1 MKREMQK
8 KKKSKLPLI
17 STDIRFTK
25 KARENKAMYVIK
37 ILLNTRDSTLDIYV
51 KYTNIYIWTAL
62 ITIMESLH
70 CKQYVLGTCIYVG
83 AETHFCHKI
92 LCISSF

>member
-1 MKREMQK
+1 MHKLCGDFEDTPDEERNAKR

-51 KYTNIYIWTAL
+51 KYTNIYI
-62 ITIMESLH
+62 
-70 CKQYVLGTCIYVG
+70 
-83 AETHFCHKI
+83 
-92 LCISSF
+92 

>member
-1 MKREMQK
+1 MHKLCGDFEDTPDEERNAKR

-51 KYTNIYIWTAL
+51 KYTNIYILTAL
-62 ITIMESLH
+62 ITIM
-70 CKQYVLGTCIYVG
+70 
-83 AETHFCHKI
+83 
-92 LCISSF
+92 

>member
-8 KKKSKLPLI
+8 EKKSKLPLI
-17 STDIRFTK
+17 FTDIRFTK

-51 KYTNIYIWTAL
+51 KYTNIYI
-62 ITIMESLH
+62 
-70 CKQYVLGTCIYVG
+70 
-83 AETHFCHKI
+83 
-92 LCISSF
+92 